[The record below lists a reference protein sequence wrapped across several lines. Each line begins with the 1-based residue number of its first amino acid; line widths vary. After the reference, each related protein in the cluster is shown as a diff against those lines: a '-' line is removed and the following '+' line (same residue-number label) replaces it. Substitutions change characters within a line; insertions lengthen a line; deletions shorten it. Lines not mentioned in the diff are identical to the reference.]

1 MEFIDLL
8 VHSEI
13 NRYNQSYLIIT
24 RIVKYQ
30 SFVIRK
36 YNKPIRSAISSF
48 NKVVSDLDIET
59 CTPDS

>member
-1 MEFIDLL
+1 MIYL

-13 NRYNQSYLIIT
+13 NRYSQSYLIIS

-30 SFVIRK
+30 SFVINIINLLGAL
-36 YNKPIRSAISSF
+36 YLISIKLF
-48 NKVVSDLDIET
+48 LDIET